1 MQATLLAQKSRIN
14 TLWRLSW
21 PAIIEQV
28 LGTMVSYVDTAM
40 VGVLGA
46 AGTAAVSV
54 NAAPIWL
61 INGILVGVGVGYSVQ
76 VSNAVGAGDAE
87 RVRRVIRQSF
97 LAALVCGLAACLLY
111 EGISGSLPRWLGA
124 KPDVLPHAVNYLRIY
139 AAALPLSAFLSIF
152 SAVLR
157 CMGNTKAPL
166 LFNTAA
172 NLLNVVL
179 NFFFIYPTREQW
191 GFTIPGAGWGVEGA
205 GAATAISIAAAGAAT
220 CFAAFRQG
228 RFATSLREG
237 IRPDPVII
245 RRAAGLGLPSA
256 AERATINLG
265 QIATTALVAHMS
277 TVALAANQIATTAEG
292 LCYLPAYGIGYAA
305 IALVGQSVGAGKRE
319 DAEAYGN
326 LTAALGFLL
335 CLVTGG
341 ALFLFAPLLAGLFNT
356 DPGVVAEAALA
367 LRVVAFAEP
376 FFALSIILTN
386 ALRGGDDVRFPMIAG
401 LVCMWL
407 VRVPL
412 ACLLVL
418 RFGFGLEGV
427 WGAMAVDLTLR
438 GILCAVRWKR
448 GKWVRLCGLEQEQET
463 AEAG

>member
-1 MQATLLAQKSRIN
+1 MQGTLLDQKSRIK
-14 TLWRLSW
+14 TLWHLAW

-40 VGVLGA
+40 VGALGA

-76 VSNAVGAGDAE
+76 VSNAVGAWDIGRAKS
-87 RVRRVIRQSF
+87 VIRQSF
-97 LAALVCGLAACLLY
+97 LAALVCGLAACLFY
-111 EGISGSLPRWLGA
+111 EGLSGSLPRWLGA
-124 KPDVLPHAVNYLRIY
+124 KPEVISHAVNYLRIY
-139 AAALPLSAFLSIF
+139 AAALPFTAFLSIF

-166 LFNTAA
+166 LFNTTA
-172 NLLNVVL
+172 NLLNVAL
-179 NFFFIYPTREQW
+179 NFFLIYPTREQW

-205 GAATAISIAAAGAAT
+205 GVATAISIAAAGAAT

-228 RFATSLREG
+228 QFTTYLKEG
-237 IRPDPVII
+237 IRPDSGII
-245 RRAAGLGLPSA
+245 RRAVGLGLPSA

-326 LTAALGFLL
+326 LTAAMGFLL

-341 ALFLFAPLLAGLFNT
+341 ALFLFAPLLASLFNT
-356 DPGVVAEAALA
+356 DPGVVEEAALA

-376 FFALSIILTN
+376 FFALSIILTS
-386 ALRGGDDVRFPMIAG
+386 ALRGGDDVRFPMVVG

-427 WGAMAVDLTLR
+427 WGAMAVDLTFR
-438 GILCAVRWKR
+438 GILCAVRWKQ
-448 GKWVRLCGLEQEQET
+448 GKWVRLCGMEKES
-463 AEAG
+463 EAKAV

>member
-1 MQATLLAQKSRIN
+1 MQGALMNQKGRIK
-14 TLWRLSW
+14 TLWHLSW

-40 VGVLGA
+40 VGTLGA

-54 NAAPIWL
+54 NAAPTWL

-76 VSNAVGAGDAE
+76 VSNAVGAGDEA
-87 RVRRVIRQSF
+87 RAKSVIRQSF
-97 LAALVCGLAACLLY
+97 LAALVCGLIACLIY

-124 KPDVLPHAVNYLRIY
+124 KPEVFPHAVNYLRIY
-139 AAALPLSAFLSIF
+139 AAALPLAAFLAIF

-179 NFFFIYPTREQW
+179 NFFFIYPTRERW

-205 GAATAISIAAAGAAT
+205 GIATAISIAAAGAAT
-220 CFAAFRQG
+220 GFAAFRQG
-228 RFATSLREG
+228 RFTTSLKEG
-237 IRPDPVII
+237 IRPDRSII
-245 RRAAGLGLPSA
+245 RRAVGLGLPSA

-326 LTAALGFLL
+326 LTAGLGFLL
-335 CLVTGG
+335 CLVTGT
-341 ALFLFAPLLAGLFNT
+341 ALFLSAPPLASLFNT
-356 DPGVVAEAALA
+356 DPNVVAEAALA

-386 ALRGGDDVRFPMIAG
+386 ALRGGDDVRFPMAVG

-412 ACLLVL
+412 AYLLVL
-418 RFGFGLEGV
+418 QFEFGLEGV

-448 GKWVRLCGLEQEQET
+448 GKWVRLCGLES
-463 AEAG
+463 